1 MIQSISW
8 MSVHESR
15 QTPRRNGGKGSR
27 AHLIKENGGVV
38 KGCRVSG
45 TSRNQ
50 GFLDSELGYVSMSAH
65 LKLHGFILALWFLC
79 WNGQGLVLPAV
90 MRRCRTLS
98 C

>member
-1 MIQSISW
+1 MR
-8 MSVHESR
+8 VDKHH
-15 QTPRRNGGKGSR
+15 GGKGSR

-65 LKLHGFILALWFLC
+65 LDLHGFILALWFLC
-79 WNGQGLVLPAV
+79 WNGQGLVLLAV